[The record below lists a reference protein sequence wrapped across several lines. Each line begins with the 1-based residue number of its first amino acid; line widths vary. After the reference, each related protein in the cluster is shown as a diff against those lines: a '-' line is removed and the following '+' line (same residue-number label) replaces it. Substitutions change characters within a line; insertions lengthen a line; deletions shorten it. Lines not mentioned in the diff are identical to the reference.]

1 MQSIVDFLYMVDDM
15 LWGTPMVVIVLG
27 TGIFLS
33 LRFGFS
39 YQRKL
44 KFNIK
49 NTFGNMTA
57 AGEGVGTVSSS
68 RAACTGLANTV
79 GTGNISGVATAIVS
93 GGPGALVW
101 MWVSAFFGMSTKA
114 CEIILGQRYREHYKN
129 SMDEYVCDRSFVMKN
144 AFGWKRGAIV
154 LAVFA
159 FVLGPWTCCV
169 QTEAV
174 TSSMQQAF
182 GVTPLI
188 SVTIIGVTCIV
199 TIFGGLKRIS
209 EVMSK
214 AVPIMAVLYILM
226 GLGVIILNIK
236 QVPAAV
242 ALVFESAFSPTA
254 AVGGFAGATVRDAV
268 KYGVAR
274 GIYSNDAG
282 TGYGIIAH
290 APAITDHPVRQ
301 SVWGWGEITLDTL
314 IICSITAFTIIIT
327 GSYFQSDATSGA
339 LTTIAF
345 GMAYGHVGAK
355 LTAIAIAVFAWTTI
369 IGMYYTCEKSVNYA
383 FGDTERNKKAIP
395 IYIIYYM
402 LPCVIF
408 YNIEADVLWALTDI
422 LSACYVALTIFFIY
436 AKHKV
441 IFALFDDFWKRFL
454 PAKERGENPPV
465 VSFDC
470 ALEGEGAKA
479 TK

>member
-1 MQSIVDFLYMVDDM
+1 M
-15 LWGTPMVVIVLG
+15 
-27 TGIFLS
+27 
-33 LRFGFS
+33 
-39 YQRKL
+39 
-44 KFNIK
+44 
-49 NTFGNMTA
+49 
-57 AGEGVGTVSSS
+57 
-68 RAACTGLANTV
+68 
-79 GTGNISGVATAIVS
+79 
-93 GGPGALVW
+93 
-101 MWVSAFFGMSTKA
+101 
-114 CEIILGQRYREHYKN
+114 
-129 SMDEYVCDRSFVMKN
+129 
-144 AFGWKRGAIV
+144 
-154 LAVFA
+154 
-159 FVLGPWTCCV
+159 
-169 QTEAV
+169 
-174 TSSMQQAF
+174 
-182 GVTPLI
+182 
-188 SVTIIGVTCIV
+188 
-199 TIFGGLKRIS
+199 
-209 EVMSK
+209 
-214 AVPIMAVLYILM
+214 
-226 GLGVIILNIK
+226 
-236 QVPAAV
+236 
-242 ALVFESAFSPTA
+242 FESAFSPTA
-254 AVGGFAGATVRDAV
+254 AVGGFAGATVRDAL

-470 ALEGEGAKA
+470 ALEGEGTKA

>member
-1 MQSIVDFLYMVDDM
+1 MKKLIVSVLLIGMMLSQSAFAAESSHFSDVPSNASYAEAVNTLADM
-15 LWGTPMVVIVLG
+15 GILNGDKAGRFNPDKTITRAEAAVIICKIAGVADEAAKIKKSSFSDVPSNYWAVGYIAKANELG
-27 TGIFLS
+27 I
-33 LRFGFS
+33 
-39 YQRKL
+39 
-44 KFNIK
+44 
-49 NTFGNMTA
+49 
-57 AGEGVGTVSSS
+57 
-68 RAACTGLANTV
+68 
-79 GTGNISGVATAIVS
+79 ISGYSKTKF
-93 GGPGALVW
+93 GP
-101 MWVSAFFGMSTKA
+101 K
-114 CEIILGQRYREHYKN
+114 
-129 SMDEYVCDRSFVMKN
+129 D
-144 AFGWKRGAIV
+144 
-154 LAVFA
+154 
-159 FVLGPWTCCV
+159 P
-169 QTEAV
+169 
-174 TSSMQQAF
+174 
-182 GVTPLI
+182 
-188 SVTIIGVTCIV
+188 VTCQQM
-199 TIFGGLKRIS
+199 LKMLIC
-209 EVMSK
+209 
-214 AVPIMAVLYILM
+214 
-226 GLGVIILNIK
+226 
-236 QVPAAV
+236 
-242 ALVFESAFSPTA
+242 
-254 AVGGFAGATVRDAV
+254 
-268 KYGVAR
+268 
-274 GIYSNDAG
+274 
-282 TGYGIIAH
+282 
-290 APAITDHPVRQ
+290 
-301 SVWGWGEITLDTL
+301 VWGWGEITLDTL

-470 ALEGEGAKA
+470 AL
-479 TK
+479 